1 MEVSL
6 FLAKF
11 WGWYLFIFFLI
22 LSFNPKRIKQI
33 FDDLRDQKFAILI
46 AFLAINI
53 GLLNIL
59 FHNVWESD
67 WRIIITGIGWLAL
80 LFGFS
85 LFTFPNQFINSMGT
99 LNIKLVQVVYVL
111 LFLMGLYLL
120 NVAYELVPY

>member
-11 WGWYLFIFFLI
+11 WGWYLLIFFLI
-22 LSFNPKRIKQI
+22 LSYNPRRIKQI
-33 FDDLRDQKFAILI
+33 FEDLRDQKFAILV
-46 AFLAINI
+46 AFLAVIL

-67 WRIIITGIGWLAL
+67 WRLIITGLGWLAL

-85 LFTFPNQFINSMGT
+85 LFTFPAQFINSMGA
-99 LNIKLVQVVYVL
+99 LNIKLIQVIYVL
-111 LFLMGLYLL
+111 FFLIGLYLL
-120 NVAYELVPY
+120 NVVYGLVPY

>member
-1 MEVSL
+1 MEFSVL
-6 FLAKF
+6 LAKF
-11 WGWYLFIFFLI
+11 WGWYLLIFFLI

-33 FDDLRDQKFAILI
+33 FEDLRDQKFAILI

-59 FHNVWESD
+59 FHNMWEAD

-111 LFLMGLYLL
+111 LFLIGLYLL
-120 NVAYELVPY
+120 NMAYDLVPY

>member
-1 MEVSL
+1 MEVSVL
-6 FLAKF
+6 LAKF
-11 WGWYLFIFFLI
+11 WGWYLLIFFLI

-33 FDDLRDQKFAILI
+33 FEDLRDQKFAILI

-59 FHNVWESD
+59 FHNVWEAD

-80 LFGFS
+80 IFGFS

-111 LFLMGLYLL
+111 LFLIGLYLL
-120 NVAYELVPY
+120 NMAYDLVPY